1 MLERAR
7 TGDDVMPRLAL
18 LLTALFAGL
27 ALAVLALQ
35 VPAPRPADAP
45 ADVFSAGRAMVDIR
59 RIAVEPH
66 PVGTPAHA
74 AVRAYLFGRMTEL
87 GLAPEVQ
94 VGVLSPEA
102 SQRLERWSD
111 GAIAGY
117 SRVFNLVGVLPGRDR
132 TAPAVLLMAHYDTA
146 WDSPGAADDSAGVA
160 AILETARA
168 LRAEGPFE
176 RDLVVLLTD
185 AEELNLDGARAFFSE
200 HPLRDRIG
208 LVINLEAR
216 GGGGR
221 AMMFE
226 TGPGNAETVALFARA
241 ASRVEGGVTGNALA
255 TLVYENMPNGTDYT
269 IPKARGI
276 AGLNLAFIGRPE
288 QYHAP
293 SSTPGA
299 LDPGALQHLGAQAL
313 TLSRLALTAPALPQ
327 ATENVVF
334 ADLLG
339 AVVVVQPA
347 AAGWALLALTL
358 AGAGLAGWRW
368 RDEARPAAIGRGALE
383 AAFATLVAVIA
394 AFAVRGLAGP
404 MGERYGAGGA
414 DLYYTLLRRLPWIEA
429 GIGLALAGVLLA
441 VLLGRARL
449 RPRWQAAGVAAL
461 AVPGVLAA
469 GPDPVLLI
477 CVAAALGLAFTPA
490 LPAERHRPAALGWMS
505 VLVLIG
511 LAAQL
516 LAPTAAFL
524 ILWPALVF
532 AVGLAAAALLTPRFG
547 ELRGLAALAV
557 GLALVSAWLLY
568 QAHPVILGIGM
579 DLPGVAALFVLL
591 IGTGARLL
599 APEARLARPLA
610 LAVAVLVLAGGAV
623 GLGGRFAEPL
633 PPPAAGGP
641 T

>member
-1 MLERAR
+1 MS
-7 TGDDVMPRLAL
+7 RLAL
-18 LLTALFAGL
+18 LAGALAAGL
-27 ALAVLALQ
+27 VLAVLALQ
-35 VPAPRPADAP
+35 VPAARPADAP
-45 ADVFSAGRAMVDIR
+45 TELFAAGRAMQDIR

-74 AVRAYLFGRMTEL
+74 EVRAYLFGRMTEL

-117 SRVFNLVGVLPGRDR
+117 SRVFNLVGVLPGQDR
-132 TAPAVLLMAHYDTA
+132 TAPAVLLMAHYDTS

-160 AILETARA
+160 AILEAVRV

-241 ASRVEGGVTGNALA
+241 AGQVEGGVTGNALA

-276 AGLNLAFIGRPE
+276 AGLNLAFIGRPD
-288 QYHAP
+288 QYHSP
-293 SSTPGA
+293 TSTPDA
-299 LDPGALQHLGAQAL
+299 LDPGALQHLGDQAL
-313 TLSRLALTAPALPQ
+313 TLARLALATEALPQ
-327 ATENVVF
+327 ATQNVVF

-339 AVVVVQPA
+339 RVVLVHPVEL
-347 AAGWALLALTL
+347 GWGLLALTL
-358 AGAGLAGWRW
+358 AALGLAAWRW
-368 RDEARPAAIGRGALE
+368 RDEARPAAIGRGAVE
-383 AAFATLVAVIA
+383 ALFATLVAVIA
-394 AFAVRGLAGP
+394 AWAARGLAGP
-404 MGERYGAGGA
+404 MGERTGAAGL
-414 DLYYTLLRRLPWIEA
+414 DLYYALLRRLPWIEA
-429 GIGLALAGVLLA
+429 GIGLALTGLLLA
-441 VLLGRARL
+441 LLVGRARL

-469 GPDPVLLI
+469 GPDPVLLV

-490 LPAERHRPAALGWMS
+490 LPAEARRAGAVGWMA
-505 VLVLIG
+505 VLVLVG
-511 LAAQL
+511 AAAQL

-532 AVGLAAAALLTPRFG
+532 ALGLAAAALLTPRFG
-547 ELRGLAALAV
+547 ELRGLAPLAV
-557 GLALVSAWLLY
+557 GLALASAWLFY
-568 QAHPVILGIGM
+568 QAHPVVLGIGM
-579 DLPGVAALFVLL
+579 DLPAVAAVFLLL
-591 IGTGARLL
+591 IGAGARLL
-599 APEARLARPLA
+599 APEPPLARPLA
-610 LAVAVLVLAGGAV
+610 LAAAVLVLAGGAI
-623 GLGGRFAEPL
+623 GLGGRVAEPL
-633 PPPAAGGP
+633 PPPPAGGP

>member
-1 MLERAR
+1 
-7 TGDDVMPRLAL
+7 MPRLAL
-18 LLTALFAGL
+18 LLGALAAGL
-27 ALAVLALQ
+27 VLAVAALQ
-35 VPAPRPADAP
+35 VPAARPADAP
-45 ADVFSAGRAMVDIR
+45 AEMFAAGRAMQDIR

-74 AVRAYLFGRMTEL
+74 QVRAYLFGRMTEL

-117 SRVFNLVGVLPGRDR
+117 SRVFNLVGVLPGQDR
-132 TAPAVLLMAHYDTA
+132 AAPAVLLMAHYDTS
-146 WDSPGAADDSAGVA
+146 WGSPGAADDSAGVA
-160 AILETARA
+160 AILEAVRV
-168 LRAEGPFE
+168 LQAEGPFE

-226 TGPGNAETVALFARA
+226 TGPGNAETVALYARA
-241 ASRVEGGVTGNALA
+241 AGQTAGGVTGNALA

-276 AGLNLAFIGRPE
+276 AGLNLAFIGRPD
-288 QYHAP
+288 QYHSP
-293 SSTPGA
+293 TSTPDA
-299 LDPGALQHLGAQAL
+299 LDPGALQHLGDQAL
-313 TLSRLALTAPALPQ
+313 TLARLALTAETLPQ
-327 ATENVVF
+327 TTQNVVF

-339 AVVVVQPA
+339 RIVIVHPPA
-347 AAGWALLALTL
+347 WGWALLALSL
-358 AGAGLAGWRW
+358 AGLGFAGWRW
-368 RDEARPAAIGRGALE
+368 RDEVTPKALGRGALE
-383 AAFATLVAVIA
+383 ALFATFVAVIA

-404 MGERYGAGGA
+404 MGERYGPGGA

-429 GIGLALAGVLLA
+429 GIGLALTGLLLA
-441 VLLGRARL
+441 LLLGRARL

-461 AVPGVLAA
+461 AVPGVVAA
-469 GPDPVLLI
+469 GPDPMLLV
-477 CVAAALGLAFTPA
+477 CVAAAIGLAFSPT
-490 LPAERHRPAALGWMS
+490 LPPEARRAGALGWMG
-505 VLVLIG
+505 LLLLIG
-511 LAAQL
+511 LALQVAV
-516 LAPTAAFL
+516 PTAAFL
-524 ILWPALVF
+524 ILWPASVF

-547 ELRGLAALAV
+547 ELRGLAPLAV
-557 GLALVSAWLLY
+557 GLGLVSAWLFY

-579 DLPGVAALFVLL
+579 DLPGVAAVFLLL
-591 IGTGARLL
+591 IGAGARLL
-599 APEARLARPLA
+599 APEPRLTRPLA
-610 LAVAVLVLAGGAV
+610 LAAAVLVLAGGAM

>member
-1 MLERAR
+1 MS
-7 TGDDVMPRLAL
+7 RLAL
-18 LLTALFAGL
+18 LAGALFAGL
-27 ALAVLALQ
+27 TLAVLALQ
-35 VPAPRPADAP
+35 VPAARPVDAP
-45 ADVFSAGRAMVDIR
+45 PTVFAAGRAMVDIR
-59 RIAVEPH
+59 RIADEPH

-74 AVRAYLFGRMTEL
+74 EVRAWLFGRMTEL
-87 GLAPEVQ
+87 DLAPEVQ

-117 SRVFNLVGVLPGRDR
+117 SRIFNLVGVMPGRDR
-132 TAPAVLLMAHYDTA
+132 NAPAILLMAHYDTS
-146 WDSPGAADDSAGVA
+146 WNSPGAADDSAGVA
-160 AILETARA
+160 AILEAVRV
-168 LRAEGPFE
+168 LQAEGPFE

-241 ASRVEGGVTGNALA
+241 AGQVEGGVTGNALA

-276 AGLNLAFIGRPE
+276 AGLNIAFIGRPD
-288 QYHAP
+288 QYHSPA
-293 SSTPGA
+293 STPEA
-299 LDPGALQHLGAQAL
+299 LDPGALQHLGDQAL
-313 TLSRLALTAPALPQ
+313 TLARLALTAEALPQ
-327 ATENVVF
+327 ATRNVVF

-339 AVVVVQPA
+339 RVVLVHPA
-347 AAGWALLALTL
+347 GLGWGLLAVTL
-358 AGAGLAGWRW
+358 AAFGLAVWRW
-368 RDEARPAAIGRGALE
+368 RDEASPAAIGRGAIE
-383 AAFATLVAVIA
+383 ALFAAVVAVIA
-394 AFAVRGLAGP
+394 AWAARGLAGP

-469 GPDPVLLI
+469 GPDVPLLV
-477 CVAAALGLAFTPA
+477 CVAAALGLAFAPA
-490 LPAERHRPAALGWMS
+490 LPAEERRAGAVGWMV

-511 LAAQL
+511 AVAQL
-516 LAPTAAFL
+516 IAPTAAFL
-524 ILWPALVF
+524 FLWPALVF
-532 AVGLAAAALLTPRFG
+532 AVGLAAAALLAPRIG
-547 ELRGLAALAV
+547 ELQALTPLTL
-557 GLALVSAWLLY
+557 GLALVSAWLFY

-579 DLPGVAALFVLL
+579 DLPGVAAVFLLL
-591 IGTGARLL
+591 IGAGARLL
-599 APEARLARPLA
+599 APEPRLARPLT
-610 LAVAVLVLAGGAV
+610 LVAVALLLAGGTL
-623 GLGGRFAEPL
+623 GLTGRLVEPL